1 MNVFAIVATTGQ
13 AVDAIRSALVQKFA
27 DKYTEAGD
35 RLWLVSDNGTTTIE
49 FASKLGV
56 KGSPAGGDVTSVV
69 ILPVTSYWGNA
80 NPAIWE
86 WIKNKLEA

>member
-1 MNVFAIVATTGQ
+1 MNVFAIIATNAFPVT
-13 AVDAIRSALVQKFA
+13 AVRSALAQKFP
-27 DKYTEAGD
+27 DKYMEAGD
-35 RLWLVSDNGTTTIE
+35 RLWLVTDSGTTIE

-56 KGSPAGGDVTSVV
+56 KGSSAGAEITSVI
-69 ILPVTSYWGNA
+69 ILPVTNYWGSA